1 MRLLVTCVVLHKAR
15 RAIINDGGFDTLGA
29 ATKFERGA
37 ATEAANAASA
47 ECVCGC
53 MYECVNGVCE
63 RAVAYRCLSAAKY
76 APYMSHLPHAQ
87 SVSVNEV
94 K

>member
-1 MRLLVTCVVLHKAR
+1 MRILVTCVVLHKAR

-47 ECVCGC
+47 ELK
-53 MYECVNGVCE
+53 VCE